1 MTRESDYFK
10 QYEQVLDDMIDFEDR
25 MATDEQEMYDAD
37 MRSQE
42 MKEFERLAK
51 QKLGINDAFYEKREE
66 RERLKKTG
74 GVKSE
79 SHIWKD
85 DE

>member
-1 MTRESDYFK
+1 
-10 QYEQVLDDMIDFEDR
+10 
-25 MATDEQEMYDAD
+25 MYDAD